1 MSEQQYKEDILSKDQ
16 INGIQKAALLMIA
29 LDIETAA
36 AVLKYLDP
44 EQVEKISA
52 EITRVKNIPSKVVDS
67 IMQDFYDMVTAREYV
82 LEGGLEYAQAILEKS
97 FGMNKAIEIVD
108 KVKSLTTLKGFD
120 VLKKADSVQLVSFLN
135 KEHPQTIALIL
146 SHLNPDQTA
155 EALKELPPDLRADV
169 AYRIATLGKVSPQTL
184 KQIEKVVDEMAGT
197 TLSQS
202 VSKIGGSKS
211 LANILNRLNVN
222 LTKEILEQIEIND
235 PDVATEV
242 KRLMFMFEDIVN
254 IQDKDIQK
262 ILKEVDRKDL
272 ALALKVADENLRNKI
287 FSNMS
292 ERAADLLKEEL
303 QYMGMVKLKEVEA
316 AQSKIIDIVKSLE
329 ESGEISLNMRGSKE
343 DVYV

>member
-1 MSEQQYKEDILSKDQ
+1 MSEQHYKEDLLSKDQ

-155 EALKELPPDLRADV
+155 EALKELPPELRADV

-272 ALALKVADENLRNKI
+272 ALALKVADETLRNKI

>member
-1 MSEQQYKEDILSKDQ
+1 MNEQQDILSKDQ

-146 SHLNPDQTA
+146 SHLNPEQTA
-155 EALKELPPDLRADV
+155 EALKELPPELRADV

-211 LANILNRLNVN
+211 LANILNRLNIN

-235 PDVATEV
+235 PDVAAEV
-242 KRLMFMFEDIVN
+242 KRLMFMFEDIIN
-254 IQDKDIQK
+254 IQDRDIQK

-316 AQSKIIDIVKSLE
+316 AQSKIIDIIKSLE